1 MAAAKMLTLSF
12 QCGVLNQWL
21 MSWWLHPSSKY
32 SLWSW
37 CVLWVLISMARS
49 RTTFI
54 HTGVHGWHFLIDTYQ
69 VKRSIGYKVQVSV
82 VIKQSSFHHWPT
94 ALIHIIVF
102 SVRSDIMWI
111 HKDRFGRMLVKL
123 ICCTVQAFYL
133 SAFKSS
139 RNTGLDTCSK
149 CCLLMPLATKTK
161 LWLSLLFR
169 VSE

>member
-1 MAAAKMLTLSF
+1 MAAAKMLTLRF

-21 MSWWLHPSSKY
+21 MLWWLHPSSKY

-37 CVLWVLISMARS
+37 CILWDLISMARN

-54 HTGVHGWHFLIDTYQ
+54 HTGVHGWHLFYLFIFFYIPSQTEY
-69 VKRSIGYKVQVSV
+69 R
-82 VIKQSSFHHWPT
+82 IKQSSFNHWPT

-102 SVRSDIMWI
+102 SVCSDIMWI
-111 HKDRFGRMLVKL
+111 HKDRFGGMLVKL
-123 ICCTVQAFYL
+123 ICCTVQTFYL

-149 CCLLMPLATKTK
+149 CCLLMPLGTKTK